1 MNRLPSSLSNGID
14 LIRSEII
21 EGNESEKA
29 RISKIVCSMQVLS
42 CGDNGKEVDDAID
55 KLFFLF
61 SRFIVS
67 YQQLMAAE
75 NAGKVIV
82 AETADNESGNTGLSD
97 LHELHDS
104 YESKDIH
111 DSDSDDVV
119 QIYKPPSVQKKKQ
132 AATDMEKIYRQYTV
146 CRSFLEATYQQH
158 INLNLINKRSRAG
171 LIVLCPHMRI
181 VNPEQASSQYGSRI
195 LSILKENGNL
205 SRQDHRFK
213 LDDTPYLPRCI
224 PTAKDLNER
233 VKLTDELKTKRGPG
247 RPFGT
252 YAPKRTKKEMKQ
264 LDLDSKTKRKS
275 RSKRVRVNLQESVK
289 GSESG
294 NSETTP
300 SKESGDGELRS
311 NITSLT
317 DLFDVHELIRS

>member
-1 MNRLPSSLSNGID
+1 MSHLPNYLSHGID
-14 LIRSEII
+14 LILSKIVL
-21 EGNESEKA
+21 GNERGKA
-29 RISKIVCSMQVLS
+29 RISIIVSSMQVLS

-61 SRFIVS
+61 LWVMSS
-67 YQQLMAAE
+67 YLQLMAAE

-82 AETADNESGNTGLSD
+82 AETTDNESGNTGLSD
-97 LHELHDS
+97 LHELHNS
-104 YESKDIH
+104 HESKDIH
-111 DSDSDDVV
+111 DSDSDDIV
-119 QIYKPPSVQKKKQ
+119 QIYKPPSGQKRKQ
-132 AATDMEKIYRQYTV
+132 AATDLEKMYRQYTV

-195 LSILKENGNL
+195 LSILKENGNM

-213 LDDTPYLPRCI
+213 LDDLPYLSRCI
-224 PTAKDLNER
+224 PSTKDLNEK
-233 VKLTDELKTKRGPG
+233 VKLTEELKTKRGPG

-275 RSKRVRVNLQESVK
+275 RAKRVRVDLQESVK

-300 SKESGDGELRS
+300 SKESGGGELRS
-311 NITSLT
+311 DITSLT